1 MNKINYFYTSVS
13 EEQLPLTES
22 PRPMPVANL
31 MTMTRQNYFNIQVV
45 SNFILEHPALN
56 YKYQILLN
64 NENATPK
71 NKFPLNLD
79 HLKIG
84 ENYSV
89 NMVSLFASGNSYKNE
104 SLKFDIKLFKD
115 DILLDEMTTILYLKG
130 E

>member
-13 EEQLPLTES
+13 EEQLPLTEN
-22 PRPMPVANL
+22 PRPIPVVNL
-31 MTMTRQNYFNIQVV
+31 MTLTNQNFFSIQVV
-45 SNFILEHPALN
+45 SNFILEFPAIN
-56 YKYQILLN
+56 YEYQIFLN
-64 NENATPK
+64 NENVTPK
-71 NKFPLNLD
+71 SKLPLNLEKF
-79 HLKIG
+79 KIG

-89 NMVSLFASGNSYKNE
+89 NMVSLFTSINSYKNE

>member
-13 EEQLPLTES
+13 EEQLPLTEN
-22 PRPMPVANL
+22 PRPIPVVNL
-31 MTMTRQNYFNIQVV
+31 MTLTNQNFFNIQVV
-45 SNFILEHPALN
+45 SNFILEFPAIN
-56 YKYQILLN
+56 YEYQIFLN
-64 NENATPK
+64 NENVTPK
-71 NKFPLNLD
+71 SKLPLNLEKF
-79 HLKIG
+79 KIG

-89 NMVSLFASGNSYKNE
+89 NMVSLFTSINSYKNE